1 MPKGR
6 KNDGTPYRL
15 TDEEKLR
22 RGRLLAAVRDS
33 RRAEDPEAD
42 EAFRVAR
49 VISGTRGMETLQRR
63 LRTEPDLRERTRAAR
78 SEVGQVNIESLNG
91 MRRKCVDCGR
101 IMAPGNMGMHLKHSG
116 HAGYE
121 ELVGPGPGRL
131 TVTTS
136 TAPPSERPGR

>member
-49 VISGTRGMETLQRR
+49 M
-63 LRTEPDLRERTRAAR
+63 RTRAETGAKASRAR
-78 SEVGQVNIESLNG
+78 PRERNAPRGPGGQGTSSHEG
-91 MRRKCVDCGR
+91 MRRKAWTRKD
-101 IMAPGNMGMHLKHSG
+101 MAPGNMGMHLKHSG